1 MAPSSIPSARFKTEP
16 RELTRREIGEMI
28 DGYGQAAAYAA
39 AGGID
44 GVEVCAG
51 FNYLPTQF
59 LSPHANTR
67 TDSYGGSFENR
78 LRFLREVCQAMREG
92 IRGGAVGCRLTDES
106 GSWDGNSHEELARAA
121 RILAD
126 EGLIDYLSVAL
137 GGSNTYRGS
146 SWIVGNAG
154 TVGALALAA
163 SYASRSSA
171 TMPSHAAPHCRC
183 HSLSSIAIA
192 IHVGWNR
199 SIMYAT

>member
-1 MAPSSIPSARFKTEP
+1 PEIVPAYRRLAEAVHEHETRLFVQLFHGGREVISTPPRPAAVAPSSIPSARFKTEP

-78 LRFLREVCQAMREG
+78 LRFLGWQQP
-92 IRGGAVGCRLTDES
+92 RGAGSSGAHPGRRGPDRLPL
-106 GSWDGNSHEELARAA
+106 GRAGRLQHVPRIELDRAA
-121 RILAD
+121 
-126 EGLIDYLSVAL
+126 
-137 GGSNTYRGS
+137 
-146 SWIVGNAG
+146 
-154 TVGALALAA
+154 GA
-163 SYASRSSA
+163 
-171 TMPSHAAPHCRC
+171 
-183 HSLSSIAIA
+183 
-192 IHVGWNR
+192 
-199 SIMYAT
+199 